1 MNHAIEI
8 SGLYKSFGSQT
19 VLNGVDLVVPKGTV
33 YALLG
38 PNGAGKTTLIR
49 ILSTLTTPDAGTV
62 RVAGYEV
69 TAQTNEVKRSIS
81 LTGQF
86 TAVDEVLSGEE
97 NLVMMGRL
105 SGLTSKMARLRAAE
119 LLEQFDLT
127 DAARKRVKTY
137 SGGMRRRLDLAIS
150 LIVNRPVLFLD
161 EPTTGL
167 DTLSRRVLW
176 GSITEL
182 ARQGHTIFLTTQY
195 LEEADQL
202 ADTIAVLKDGRI
214 VATGTAEQLK
224 AQVRS
229 DRVELRDTDDQ
240 LLSRVPTDGTIR
252 DLLGILNDLQSQ
264 VPADVRVSIQRPT
277 MDEVFISLTSGDK
290 EVSV

>member
-8 SGLYKSFGSQT
+8 SGLYKSFSSQT

-105 SGLTSKMARLRAAE
+105 SGLTSKAARLRAAE

-195 LEEADQL
+195 LEEAEQL

-229 DRVELRDTDDQ
+229 DRVELRDSDDQ

-252 DLLGILNDLQSQ
+252 DLLGILNDLQTQ
-264 VPADVRVSIQRPT
+264 VPSDVRVSIQRPT

-290 EVSV
+290 EVAV